1 LSALPGIEDFLEDSP
16 ASVFDPIVRRGGA
29 ALGGPVA
36 VLLLD
41 HLDLMDF
48 YLTDAHP
55 VRPELSKQ
63 LPLRV
68 EEGHLRRVLR
78 DREVV
83 HAPAAE
89 WQVRPL
95 EAPYLS
101 AASVRLRDTVI
112 GALFLAGEEAPT
124 AETLEDLRR
133 LGIKAGV
140 TLSVAEQ
147 YTDTVEV
154 RRRRATP
161 SIAAELQS
169 DQLPPRSMYTPEVQ
183 VVGGIE
189 PVYDVGG
196 DWFDYALD
204 PDRLFVAVCDGVGR
218 GLSAA
223 SISYVTLGAV
233 RNARK
238 RGCSLEEITELAHEA
253 LISSTTYEQ
262 FATLIL
268 ASIDLRTLQMDLI
281 SAAHP
286 APIVVPPP
294 GAGRPGVLC
303 PSHVYP
309 PLGAFEKGREYVS
322 CRYELKPVS
331 RLIFFSDGATERR
344 GENGEQL
351 GVEGLLEY
359 VDEARGVGKMEF
371 LRFLM
376 RSIEGFGDS
385 EVEDD
390 VTIVGIDLP
399 PFG

>member
-1 LSALPGIEDFLEDSP
+1 MSGLPGIEDFLEESP
-16 ASVFDPIVRRGGA
+16 ASVFEPILRRSGA
-29 ALGGPVA
+29 TLGGPVA
-36 VLLLD
+36 ILLLD
-41 HLDLMDF
+41 HLDLVDF
-48 YLTDAHP
+48 YLTDVQPAS
-55 VRPELSKQ
+55 PELSERF
-63 LPLRV
+63 PLRV

-78 DREVV
+78 DHEVA

-89 WQVRPL
+89 WQVRPV

-101 AASVRLRDTVI
+101 AAPVRLRDTAL
-112 GALFLAGEEAPT
+112 GALVLASEEAPT
-124 AETLEDLRR
+124 REQLDDLRR

-140 TLSVAEQ
+140 ALNVADQ
-147 YTDTVEV
+147 YTDMVEV

-169 DQLPPRSMYTPEVQ
+169 DQLPPRSLYTPEVQ

-238 RGCSLEEITELAHEA
+238 RGHTLEEITELAHEA

-262 FATLIL
+262 FATLVL
-268 ASIDLRTLQMDLI
+268 ASIDLGTLRMDLI

-286 APIVVPPP
+286 APIVVPP
-294 GAGRPGVLC
+294 AGEGQPEVIC
-303 PSHVYP
+303 PELSYP
-309 PLGAFEKGREYVS
+309 PLGAFEKGKEYAS
-322 CRYELKPVS
+322 CRYELMPGS
-331 RLIFFSDGATERR
+331 RLIFYSDGATERR
-344 GENGEQL
+344 GPGGKQL

-359 VDEARGVGKMEF
+359 VEEARGVAEMEF

-376 RSIEGFGDS
+376 RRIQDFGDS

-390 VTIVGIDLP
+390 VTIVGVDLP